1 MEEQKPAE
9 RRKPGPRPGTKRTR
23 TTPRRPPG
31 EREPLTAE
39 QDKRYSHMRQSGVT
53 QQSIADHLAA
63 TKGIEVARQ
72 TVGAVIL
79 NKFVNDDIIDA
90 FCELTKSSRRKAWPD
105 VPARKT

>member
-1 MEEQKPAE
+1 MGGRKQTA

-23 TTPRRPPG
+23 STPRRPPG
-31 EREPLTAE
+31 EREPLTVA
-39 QDKRYSHMRQSGVT
+39 QDNRYSLMRRNGVT

-63 TKGIEVARQ
+63 KRIEVARQ

-90 FCELTKSSRRKAWPD
+90 FCELTKTSRADAWPD
-105 VPARKT
+105 VPSVEA